1 MAKLIILV
9 GAPGVGKSTFAKE
22 LGGQI
27 VSTDEIRK
35 KLYGNE
41 NIKYSDEIAE
51 YLIKEK
57 KISLASLS
65 QKQIALKKHE
75 MCIEYIFEL
84 ARKNANELLKNGEDV
99 IFDSTNEKI
108 SHRLE
113 ILKCT
118 KNAYSQLEAY
128 FLDAPLNII
137 LERNQ
142 TRSRKEAN
150 ITIENIYNSIEA
162 PTYSE
167 GYDKIFIVNE
177 YGNITLIKK

>member
-75 MCIEYIFEL
+75 ICIEYIFEL

-113 ILKCT
+113 IL
-118 KNAYSQLEAY
+118 
-128 FLDAPLNII
+128 
-137 LERNQ
+137 
-142 TRSRKEAN
+142 
-150 ITIENIYNSIEA
+150 
-162 PTYSE
+162 
-167 GYDKIFIVNE
+167 
-177 YGNITLIKK
+177 